1 MDKHALAL
9 LKAAESW
16 DWPLM
21 YCIQTSGSQDSKF
34 KAITPKLLS
43 GFIAESQ
50 SLGGTLVDQFWIMV
64 GLCHP
69 QLEENGALRPP
80 PAWRFSTD
88 IPSQLRSF
96 GTPSFPPPFI
106 LRRCYSKGS
115 IEKQSISLQYFR
127 WVQKFLPI
135 FALLVGPDANLPR
148 N

>member
-1 MDKHALAL
+1 MAL
-9 LKAAESW
+9 LEAAESW
-16 DWPLM
+16 DWPLT
-21 YCIQTSGSQDSKF
+21 YRIQSSGSQDSKF

-69 QLEENGALRPP
+69 QLEENGASRPP

-127 WVQKFLPI
+127 WAQSFLPI
-135 FALLVGPDANLPR
+135 FALLVGPDANLLR